1 MKSVEAL
8 FPWLVLALGIVL
20 FTFGLWGIVGGIIL
34 IISTMV
40 YFYKNNRKSEFKIIC
55 SIAGVALGICVI
67 LLVLFTNVNT
77 VTTQTI
83 TK

>member
-8 FPWLVLALGIVL
+8 FPWMVLALGIVL
-20 FTFGLWGIVGGIIL
+20 FIFGLWGIIGGIIL
-34 IISTMV
+34 IVGTMV

-55 SIAGVALGICVI
+55 SIVGVALAICIIILI
-67 LLVLFTNVNT
+67 LLIIVNT

-83 TK
+83 IK